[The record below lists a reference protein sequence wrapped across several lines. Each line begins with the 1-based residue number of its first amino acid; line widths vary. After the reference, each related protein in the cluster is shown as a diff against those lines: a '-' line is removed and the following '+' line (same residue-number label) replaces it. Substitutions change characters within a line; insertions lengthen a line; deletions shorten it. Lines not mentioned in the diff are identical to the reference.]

1 MKRAFLIVSV
11 ALLMGVI
18 FSGNTLARAADL
30 GLVQLLSN
38 NLGVTKKQATGGAG
52 SIFNVAKQNMTVD
65 NFKKVAK
72 AVPGIDKMMA
82 EAPKADG
89 AKGVLGSAS
98 SLAGG
103 SASSAA
109 GVASLA
115 GSFSKLGMKADM
127 VNAFTPIILDYV
139 KAKGGEPLMKTL
151 QSALQ

>member
-1 MKRAFLIVSV
+1 MKKTFLIISVVLVMGIIFAGSTLVS
-11 ALLMGVI
+11 
-18 FSGNTLARAADL
+18 AADL
-30 GLVQLLSN
+30 GLVQLLTK
-38 NLGVTKKQATGGAG
+38 NLGVTTKQATGGAG
-52 SIFNVAKQNMTVD
+52 SIFNVAKQNMTAD

-82 EAPKADG
+82 AAPKSKG
-89 AKGVLGSAS
+89 AKGTLGSAS
-98 SLAGG
+98 SLIDE
-103 SASSAA
+103 SASSVA